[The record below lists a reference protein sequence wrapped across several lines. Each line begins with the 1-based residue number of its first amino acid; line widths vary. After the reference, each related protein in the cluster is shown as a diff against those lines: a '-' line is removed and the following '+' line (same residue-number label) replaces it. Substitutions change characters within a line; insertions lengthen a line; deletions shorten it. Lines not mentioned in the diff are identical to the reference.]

1 MKIRIAILVVG
12 LSLLTGCSSGSSE
25 LTFTPMFQDQ
35 EITVPGVT
43 SECED
48 KERAEEIIRNFY
60 TNDDLGPWDGQFIQN
75 APECFNDA
83 LLFDYASEQSPEAQ
97 EQKEAEAKEWVP
109 D

>member
-1 MKIRIAILVVG
+1 
-12 LSLLTGCSSGSSE
+12 
-25 LTFTPMFQDQ
+25 MFQDQ

-48 KERAEEIIRNFY
+48 DKKERTEEIIRNFY
-60 TNDDLGPWDGQFIQN
+60 TNYDLGPFDGKFIEN

-97 EQKEAEAKEWVP
+97 E
-109 D
+109 